1 VLRAL
6 INDAKTAA
14 GAVIGKY
21 AIRASVAVPF
31 LVAAGFATAALTLL
45 LSERFGALVAYGLM
59 AGGFAAIGL
68 IASLVVTVKEQE
80 EEVADTQAK
89 QADTAE
95 VATDA
100 ATQAAMQ
107 LPLAL
112 LGTLMTTPLGPGAA
126 AGGAKLVLRNLP
138 LVLFLALIGLLF
150 WPSQP
155 AAADGASADAES
167 DQPPHDA
174 AAAHDY
180 RRAPNGVDHH
190 AVV

>member
-45 LSERFGALVAYGLM
+45 LTERFGALVAYGLM

-100 ATQAAMQ
+100 ATQAAVQ

-155 AAADGASADAES
+155 AAADGATSEAEG
-167 DQPPHDA
+167 DQPLHDA
-174 AAAHDY
+174 AAARDY

>member
-31 LVAAGFATAALTLL
+31 LVAAGFATAAITLL
-45 LSERFGALVAYGLM
+45 LIERFGALAAYAMM
-59 AGGFAAIGL
+59 AGGFAAIGV

-80 EEVADTQAK
+80 EEVADTQAE
-89 QADTAE
+89 QTDTAD

-100 ATQAAMQ
+100 GAQAAVQ

-112 LGTLMTTPLGPGAA
+112 IGTLLTTPLGPGAA
-126 AGGAKLVLRNLP
+126 AGGAKMVLRNLP
-138 LVLFLALIGLLF
+138 LVLFLAAIALLF

-155 AAADGASADAES
+155 ASADGAAAEAEG
-167 DQPPHDA
+167 DQPLSDA
-174 AAAHDY
+174 LAAGGY
-180 RRAPNGVDHH
+180 QPAPNGH
-190 AVV
+190 ASAA

>member
-21 AIRASVAVPF
+21 AIRASVAIPF
-31 LVAAGFATAALTLL
+31 LVAAGFARAAITLL
-45 LSERFGALVAYGLM
+45 LTRRFGPLAAYGLM

-80 EEVADTQAK
+80 EEIADTQAERS
-89 QADTAE
+89 DTGE

-100 ATQAAMQ
+100 AAQTAVQ

-138 LVLFLALIGLLF
+138 LVLLLALLGLLF

-155 AAADGASADAES
+155 TAADGATSEAEG
-167 DQPPHDA
+167 DEPLHDDMTA
-174 AAAHDY
+174 GEFGP
-180 RRAPNGVDHH
+180 APNGVDRR
-190 AVV
+190 ATV

>member
-1 VLRAL
+1 MLRAL

-31 LVAAGFATAALTLL
+31 LVAAGFATAAITLL
-45 LSERFGALVAYGLM
+45 LTERFGALVAYSMM

-68 IASLVVTVKEQE
+68 IASLAVTVKEQE
-80 EEVADTQAK
+80 EDVADTQAE
-89 QADTAE
+89 QSNTAE

-100 ATQAAMQ
+100 TAQAAVQ

-126 AGGAKLVLRNLP
+126 AGGAKMLLRNLP
-138 LVLFLALIGLLF
+138 LVLLLALIGLLF

-155 AAADGASADAES
+155 TATDGAAADAES
-167 DQPPHDA
+167 DQPPPDEA
-174 AAAHDY
+174 SVREY

-190 AVV
+190 AMV